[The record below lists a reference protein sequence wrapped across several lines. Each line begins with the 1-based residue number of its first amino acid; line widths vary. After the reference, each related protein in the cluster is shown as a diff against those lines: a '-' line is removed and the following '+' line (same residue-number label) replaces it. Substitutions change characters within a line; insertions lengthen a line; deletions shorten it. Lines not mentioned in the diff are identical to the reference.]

1 VVENLKLKAQNQSLQ
16 FKSKD
21 KISFLPL
28 MDKLQIESTEGGVIF
43 TVKVVPGSS
52 RTGVSGMLNG
62 MVKIKI
68 SAAPEKGKANQCLIK
83 FLAKKLGVKK
93 SAISVISGRTNPI
106 KKVEV
111 LGISAETLVMKL
123 NLNKQGDI
131 S

>member
-1 VVENLKLKAQNQSLQ
+1 
-16 FKSKD
+16 
-21 KISFLPL
+21 
-28 MDKLQIESTEGGVIF
+28 MDKLQIEGTEGGVIF

-52 RTGVSGMLNG
+52 RTCVSGIFGG

-93 SAISVISGRTNPI
+93 NAISVISGRTNPI

-111 LGISAETLVMKL
+111 LGISAEKLLKKL
-123 NLNKQGDI
+123 NLNK
-131 S
+131 

>member
-1 VVENLKLKAQNQSLQ
+1 
-16 FKSKD
+16 
-21 KISFLPL
+21 

>member
-1 VVENLKLKAQNQSLQ
+1 
-16 FKSKD
+16 
-21 KISFLPL
+21 

-43 TVKVVPGSS
+43 SVKVVPGSS

>member
-1 VVENLKLKAQNQSLQ
+1 
-16 FKSKD
+16 
-21 KISFLPL
+21 
-28 MDKLQIESTEGGVIF
+28 MDKFQIESTEGGVIF

-68 SAAPEKGKANQCLIK
+68 SAAPEKGKANQCLIE
-83 FLAKKLGVKK
+83 FLVKKLGVKK

-111 LGISAETLVMKL
+111 LGISGESLVMKL

>member
-1 VVENLKLKAQNQSLQ
+1 
-16 FKSKD
+16 
-21 KISFLPL
+21 
-28 MDKLQIESTEGGVIF
+28 MDKLQIKSTEGGVIF
-43 TVKVVPGSS
+43 TVKVVPGGS
-52 RTGVSGMLNG
+52 RTGVCGLLDE
-62 MVKIKI
+62 MVRIKV
-68 SAAPEKGKANQCLIK
+68 SVQPEKGKANQCLIE

>member
-1 VVENLKLKAQNQSLQ
+1 MVFS
-16 FKSKD
+16 
-21 KISFLPL
+21 
-28 MDKLQIESTEGGVIF
+28 
-43 TVKVVPGSS
+43 VKVVPGGS
-52 RTGVSGMLNG
+52 RTGVSGLLDE
-62 MVKIKI
+62 VVRIKV
-68 SAAPEKGKANQCLIK
+68 SAQREKGKANQCLIE

-93 SAISVISGRTNPI
+93 SSISVISGRTNPI

>member
-1 VVENLKLKAQNQSLQ
+1 MGELK
-16 FKSKD
+16 
-21 KISFLPL
+21 
-28 MDKLQIESTEGGVIF
+28 IEKTEGGVIF
-43 TVKVVPGSS
+43 TTKVVPGSS
-52 RTGVSGMLNG
+52 KTAVCGLLDG
-62 MVKIKI
+62 MVKIKV
-68 SAAPEKGKANQCLIK
+68 SAAPEKGKANQCLIE

-93 SAISVISGRTNPI
+93 SAVSVISGRTNPI

>member
-1 VVENLKLKAQNQSLQ
+1 
-16 FKSKD
+16 
-21 KISFLPL
+21 
-28 MDKLQIESTEGGVIF
+28 MDKLQIKSTEGGVIF
-43 TVKVVPGSS
+43 TVKVVPGGS
-52 RTGVSGMLNG
+52 RTGVCGLLDE
-62 MVKIKI
+62 MVRIKV
-68 SAAPEKGKANQCLIK
+68 SVQPEKGKANQCLIE

-93 SAISVISGRTNPI
+93 SAISVISGLTNPI

>member
-1 VVENLKLKAQNQSLQ
+1 
-16 FKSKD
+16 
-21 KISFLPL
+21 

-43 TVKVVPGSS
+43 SVKVVPGGS
-52 RTGVSGMLNG
+52 RTGVCGLLDG
-62 MVKIKI
+62 MVRIKV
-68 SAAPEKGKANQCLIK
+68 SAQRDKGKANQCLIK

>member
-1 VVENLKLKAQNQSLQ
+1 
-16 FKSKD
+16 
-21 KISFLPL
+21 

-43 TVKVVPGSS
+43 SVKVVPGGS

-68 SAAPEKGKANQCLIK
+68 SAAPEKGKANQCLIE

-93 SAISVISGRTNPI
+93 SAISVISGLTNPI

>member
-1 VVENLKLKAQNQSLQ
+1 
-16 FKSKD
+16 
-21 KISFLPL
+21 

-83 FLAKKLGVKK
+83 FLAKKLGVKN
-93 SAISVISGRTNPI
+93 SAVSVISGRTNPI

-123 NLNKQGDI
+123 NLNEQGDI